1 LIGSLIHLYALGAS
15 SSFSRQVFDEDTWEW
30 ISLYRLLEKKVLSGM
45 LFMVSD
51 GSRGWVGVPMMI
63 QGQIKQA
70 EMLGKGCFG
79 VGGLKVIGIL
89 GEVEIALV
97 LQ

>member
-1 LIGSLIHLYALGAS
+1 
-15 SSFSRQVFDEDTWEW
+15 
-30 ISLYRLLEKKVLSGM
+30 M

>member
-1 LIGSLIHLYALGAS
+1 MIGSLIQLYALGAS
-15 SSFSRQVFDEDTWEW
+15 SSSSRQVFDADTREW
-30 ISLYRLLEKKVLSGM
+30 ITLYRLLEKKAFSGM
-45 LFMVSD
+45 LFICSD
-51 GSRGWVGVPMMI
+51 GSRGWVEVPMKI

-70 EMLGKGCFG
+70 EMLGEGCFG
-79 VGGLKVIGIL
+79 VGGLKVLGIL